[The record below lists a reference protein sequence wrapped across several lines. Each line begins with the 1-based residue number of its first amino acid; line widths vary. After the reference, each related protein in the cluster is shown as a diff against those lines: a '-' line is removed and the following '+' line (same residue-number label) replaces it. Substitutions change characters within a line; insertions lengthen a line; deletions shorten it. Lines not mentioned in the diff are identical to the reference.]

1 MKRFGVSNY
10 QIQNVKQNWSNLMI
24 NTKKVINERKDHL
37 KDQITASVG
46 ENLEEWM
53 VKANESL
60 VSLNRWLKN
69 REKELA
75 EEVKKD
81 EAPAEEQVEKSVH

>member
-24 NTKKVINERKDHL
+24 NTKKVINDRTDQL
-37 KDQITASVG
+37 KEQLTASVG
-46 ENLEEWM
+46 ESLEEWM

-60 VSLNRWLKN
+60 ISLNRWLKN
-69 REKELA
+69 REKELEA
-75 EEVKKD
+75 ELKEEEKKD
-81 EAPAEEQVEKSVH
+81 QDQVEKSIH